1 MFLVLLFEGIEDSK
15 CMLFGL
21 FMLLVVAVLLLLLMT
36 VLLVIVML
44 LFFFGDKEDEGILEV
59 AWSSVW

>member
-1 MFLVLLFEGIEDSK
+1 MFFVLLLFEGIEELDGSK

-21 FMLLVVAVLLLLLMT
+21 FVWFVVVAVLLLLMT

-59 AWSSVW
+59 A

>member
-1 MFLVLLFEGIEDSK
+1 MFLVLLFEGIEELDGSK

-59 AWSSVW
+59 A